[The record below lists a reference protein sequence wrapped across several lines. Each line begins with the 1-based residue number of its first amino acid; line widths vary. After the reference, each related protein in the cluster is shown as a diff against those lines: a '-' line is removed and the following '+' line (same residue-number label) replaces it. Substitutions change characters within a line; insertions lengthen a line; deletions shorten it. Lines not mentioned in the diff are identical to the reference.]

1 MSRVVV
7 GSGVLCVTW
16 VWAAVALAEGFQEP
30 KGPRQVTNSIG
41 MQFVLIPAG
50 EFMMG
55 AAAAEMGKRDNELPQ
70 HHVKI
75 SRPLW
80 LGVHEVTQTEYEQ
93 VMGYHDSNSHRFA
106 VRPPGKS
113 MADTSRFPVDEIT
126 WYQAAEFCNR
136 LSEEEGL
143 PPCYQLSPS
152 KLGKVWKDV
161 VVMGG
166 PGYRLPTEAEWEYAC
181 RAGTTT
187 PFSSGKTID
196 ETQANVGGRAVG
208 PPPRGRAAAVGSF
221 PANSFGLYDMHGN
234 VGEWCSDV
242 YDARYYEH
250 SEAENPGGPASDD
263 PAQTSSRRNVV
274 ARGGYWGSSQEAA
287 RSAHR
292 GEQFPWHRTAEIGF
306 RVAKGD
312 SPDWEQKLRDV
323 AQRDAATTLS
333 GHTETIMSLAFSPDG
348 KTLASASDD
357 RTIKLWVVATG
368 KNTATLGG
376 HTDHVLS
383 VAFSPDG
390 KTLASGSQ
398 DETIKLWE
406 IATGNNIAT
415 FMGHKRGVASVVFSP
430 DGRTL
435 VSGSWD
441 KSIKFWDV
449 TAGHQT
455 AVLDGHTWAVRFSP
469 DGKSLASAGA
479 DKTIKLWDIASG
491 KNTAILKGHVTVIHC
506 LAYHPDGKTLASAS
520 GESAIKLWDTASGKN
535 FATLQQD
542 SGKIYYV
549 AFSPDGKTLASAC
562 AGRTI
567 ASGFTEGDTTVRLW
581 DLATGK
587 STVVIRGRPKGFR
600 VVAFSPDGTTL
611 ASGNLDGRI
620 KLSATN
626 RSKR

>member
-1 MSRVVV
+1 MRAAREPPRRSVPGKRSTRPRRTLVGVPLDHLLGGERRPWV
-7 GSGVLCVTW
+7 RFRRIHLDCTTCTATWGSG
-16 VWAAVALAEGFQEP
+16 AATSTTPGIMNIPKPKTRAVRLPMTRRRLPRDGMSWLAAA
-30 KGPRQVTNSIG
+30 T
-41 MQFVLIPAG
+41 
-50 EFMMG
+50 G
-55 AAAAEMGKRDNELPQ
+55 AAR
-70 HHVKI
+70 
-75 SRPLW
+75 
-80 LGVHEVTQTEYEQ
+80 T
-93 VMGYHDSNSHRFA
+93 
-106 VRPPGKS
+106 
-113 MADTSRFPVDEIT
+113 
-126 WYQAAEFCNR
+126 
-136 LSEEEGL
+136 
-143 PPCYQLSPS
+143 
-152 KLGKVWKDV
+152 KL
-161 VVMGG
+161 
-166 PGYRLPTEAEWEYAC
+166 
-181 RAGTTT
+181 
-187 PFSSGKTID
+187 
-196 ETQANVGGRAVG
+196 
-208 PPPRGRAAAVGSF
+208 
-221 PANSFGLYDMHGN
+221 
-234 VGEWCSDV
+234 
-242 YDARYYEH
+242 
-250 SEAENPGGPASDD
+250 
-263 PAQTSSRRNVV
+263 
-274 ARGGYWGSSQEAA
+274 
-287 RSAHR
+287 RSAYR

-306 RVAKGD
+306 RVAKAD

-415 FMGHKRGVASVVFSP
+415 FKGHNRGVASVVFSP

-441 KSIKFWDV
+441 KSIKLWDV

-520 GESAIKLWDTASGKN
+520 GESAIKLWDTATGKN

-562 AGRTI
+562 ARQNDCFRLHRRRHDSQAVGPGHGQEHGRYPW
-567 ASGFTEGDTTVRLW
+567 ASQRLPRGGIQPGWNDPGIRKSGWADQTFGDQSIEA
-581 DLATGK
+581 LALG
-587 STVVIRGRPKGFR
+587 
-600 VVAFSPDGTTL
+600 
-611 ASGNLDGRI
+611 ASEARRIPGNAR
-620 KLSATN
+620 
-626 RSKR
+626 